1 MRRTEA
7 CLVYDPWN
15 MVQISWISDKTLQ
28 SFLPKGCFQLKV
40 TVNMIRSYVFSTSK
54 DVRFMMKFPLCSNIS
69 FTDAHKLHQS
79 LNTQNHICS
88 LLRIDPWPFVKSLHC
103 ITSVETFLKR
113 LTPMIDQD
121 RISPYNINKILGRQV
136 MRIKKNINC
145 PYKLNENHL
154 ADSKENY

>member
-1 MRRTEA
+1 
-7 CLVYDPWN
+7 
-15 MVQISWISDKTLQ
+15 
-28 SFLPKGCFQLKV
+28 
-40 TVNMIRSYVFSTSK
+40 
-54 DVRFMMKFPLCSNIS
+54 MMKFPLCSNIS

-88 LLRIDPWPFVKSLHC
+88 LLRIDPCPFVKSFHC

-145 PYKLNENHL
+145 GIT
-154 ADSKENY
+154 D